1 MYQTFGNVYTI
12 ASFCKH
18 ALRVFHGIAWL
29 ILLAHAQTN
38 FPPVHVYWLFRTA
51 SPANVHQ
58 WHIEAL
64 HWTKKLF
71 STTQNKHC
79 LIAMQTYK
87 ECFTFLYANHW
98 QGLSVQETKH
108 HFRRV
113 RRFFAIR
120 GSLVGWCMNISQ
132 PRRKVFAECVNLC
145 IHWHWNFFYCSEI
158 TIWIVWRRCLMWQSK
173 QDFLALST

>member
-1 MYQTFGNVYTI
+1 MFTQLRLFVNTRCVYSTELRG
-12 ASFCKH
+12 SFCSRM
-18 ALRVFHGIAWL
+18 LRQISHLF
-29 ILLAHAQTN
+29 TYTD
-38 FPPVHVYWLFRTA
+38 YWRLSNCKPGECSSVTHRSFT
-51 SPANVHQ
+51 
-58 WHIEAL
+58 
-64 HWTKKLF
+64 TKKLF